1 MFLLQRID
9 RSVTGLLGVAVL
21 AVSLFSAPLSATE
34 ETKTVVAQLGTTQY
48 TASELQDFLGTLNPQ
63 SRQQALSSPD
73 VMRQLV
79 QLQLVRK
86 ALFQE
91 ALTKKWQQKPD
102 IAKQLNAARD
112 AIILKTYLASVANLP
127 ADYPSDQETK
137 AAYDLNR
144 GRFLVPRRYRL
155 EQIYVEIAPTDK
167 NGAAAL
173 QKAKGLVAKAR
184 DGRTR
189 FENLARQNSQHKT
202 SADKGGDTGWLVES
216 DLLPEIRARIQGM
229 AKGEVSEPIRGS
241 QGWHIVRLM
250 DTQAA
255 GPQPLAEVRP
265 TIVASLRQ
273 QKAQAEQQK
282 YIIRLLQKSPITI
295 REPQLQ
301 AASK

>member
-1 MFLLQRID
+1 MSLFQGID
-9 RSVTGLLGVAVL
+9 KTATRLLGAAVL
-21 AVSLFSAPLSATE
+21 AVPLFSAPLSATE
-34 ETKTVVAQLGTTQY
+34 EAKDAVAQLGTTQY
-48 TASELQDFLGTLNPQ
+48 TASEFKNFLATLDPKAR
-63 SRQQALSSPD
+63 SQALANPR
-73 VMRQLV
+73 VMNQLV

-91 ALTKKWQQKPD
+91 ALTKKWQQKPE
-102 IAKQLNAARD
+102 IAKQINGARD

-127 ADYPSDQETK
+127 ADYPSDVETR

-144 GRFLVPRRYRL
+144 ARFLMPRRYRL
-155 EQIYVEIAPTDK
+155 EQIYVAIAPTDK

-173 QKAKGLVAKAR
+173 QKAKSLAAKAR

-189 FENLARQNSQHKT
+189 FEDLARKNSQHKT
-202 SADKGGDTGWLVES
+202 SAEQGGDTGWLAEG

-229 AKGEVSEPIRGS
+229 AKGEVSEPIRAGE
-241 QGWHIVRLM
+241 GWHIVRLM

-265 TIVASLRQ
+265 MIVASLRQ

-282 YIIRLLQKSPITI
+282 YIVRLLQKSPITI
-295 REPQLQ
+295 REAQLR
-301 AASK
+301 AAVK